1 MDRLPGHKRSSVS
14 EIKWNDYSLNPRQT
28 LKTKAAASPL
38 KETDHKNWS
47 FFSRHFKM
55 YTVELQ
61 KGQEI
66 WLKSPNIID
75 KQLKY
80 SADGM

>member
-1 MDRLPGHKRSSVS
+1 
-14 EIKWNDYSLNPRQT
+14 
-28 LKTKAAASPL
+28 
-38 KETDHKNWS
+38 
-47 FFSRHFKM
+47 M
-55 YTVELQ
+55 YTVKLQ

-75 KQLKY
+75 KQWKY

>member
-1 MDRLPGHKRSSVS
+1 MEWLFT
-14 EIKWNDYSLNPRQT
+14 EAENPRQT
-28 LKTKAAASPL
+28 LKTNAAASSPLKEPL

-47 FFSRHFKM
+47 VFSRHFKM
-55 YTVELQ
+55 YTVK

-75 KQLKY
+75 KQFKY